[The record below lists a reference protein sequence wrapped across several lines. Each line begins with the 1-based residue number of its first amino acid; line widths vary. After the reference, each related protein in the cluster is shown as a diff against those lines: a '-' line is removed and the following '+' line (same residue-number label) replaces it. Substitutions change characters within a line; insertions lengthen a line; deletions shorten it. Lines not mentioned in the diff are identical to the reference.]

1 MNKISHLFLALLLFF
16 STFMFAQETT
26 ESETTET
33 SGKQHP
39 FKIGFYVGSYF
50 ANKYTAGVY
59 DGYGFDMDGVRINVF
74 EKSWMYEKIIN
85 QYGGGYGQTDLIAQA
100 LNVNPRNSSSP
111 GWDFNKNDM
120 PVNMRYTA
128 SFLFGLQCRY
138 SVDNK
143 NAISLNVNA
152 SKLNVSGNFKIVTT
166 LPTGATSPNNK
177 GEQWF
182 GIKGGEQRLMIQ
194 IGYNRLFGDNETI
207 NFFAEGGLNLTYSQ
221 FDKNEILI
229 NNLKIDL
236 TEFYDYQGIQAGYT
250 RLPRGMGFGAYAG
263 LGINIA
269 MGEKFTI
276 QLIYSPSYEGIKIG
290 DNPKLKWQN
299 SVGLRAYY
307 NF

>member
-1 MNKISHLFLALLLFF
+1 M
-16 STFMFAQETT
+16 
-26 ESETTET
+26 
-33 SGKQHP
+33 
-39 FKIGFYVGSYF
+39 
-50 ANKYTAGVY
+50 
-59 DGYGFDMDGVRINVF
+59 YG
-74 EKSWMYEKIIN
+74 KIIN

-111 GWDFNKNDM
+111 GWDFTKNDM

-138 SVDNK
+138 SVDPK

-152 SKLNVSGNFKIVTT
+152 SKLNVSGNFTISTT
-166 LPTGATSPNNK
+166 PPTGSSQINNSI
-177 GEQWF
+177 QTF

-207 NFFAEGGLNLTYSQ
+207 NFFAEGGLNMTYSQ

-250 RLPRGMGFGAYAG
+250 KLPRGMGFGAYAG
-263 LGINIA
+263 VGINIA

-276 QLIYSPSYEGIKIG
+276 QLIYNPSYEGIKIG
-290 DNPKLKWQN
+290 DKQMLKWQH

>member
-1 MNKISHLFLALLLFF
+1 M
-16 STFMFAQETT
+16 
-26 ESETTET
+26 
-33 SGKQHP
+33 
-39 FKIGFYVGSYF
+39 GSYF
-50 ANKYTAGVY
+50 ANKYTSGVY

-111 GWDFNKNDM
+111 GWDFTKNDM

-138 SVDNK
+138 SVDPK

-152 SKLNVSGNFKIVTT
+152 SKLNVSGNFTISTT
-166 LPTGATSPNNK
+166 PPTGSSQINNSI
-177 GEQWF
+177 QTF

-207 NFFAEGGLNLTYSQ
+207 NFFAEGGLNMTYSQ

-236 TEFYDYQGIQAGYT
+236 TEFYDYQGIQAGFT
-250 RLPRGMGFGAYAG
+250 RLPRGMGFGVYAG